1 MSDSTAVVNAP
12 PAHQSEPIPGYVLR
26 KRVGAGGYGEVWA
39 ADAPG
44 GLMKAIKFVYGLMDE
59 SRAAREFKSLGLIKG
74 VRHPFLLSLE
84 RIEVHNGQLLIV
96 TELADGSLKDR
107 YEECLKQGL
116 VGIPREEL
124 LAHLHDAADALDY
137 MNSQHSLQH
146 LDVKPENL
154 LLVGGRIK
162 VADFGLVK
170 DIQESSASLMGGLT
184 PIYAPPEVFDARPS
198 RRSDQYS
205 LAIVFQEM
213 LTGVLPFPGR
223 TAAQLAAQH
232 MTARPRLAALPAN
245 DQPVIER
252 ALAKDPQQRF
262 ASCRELV
269 EQLLHT
275 KTAGAPVETKSIPEN
290 GVLGARPT
298 AMFEGPSPT
307 ELAAYAE
314 GIQPTPPE
322 QEMLRRLESA
332 EQAVR
337 YESQGHYEVAENA
350 AVEAVSSATI
360 DVPLPPPTSLIDVPP
375 LEIDLTVSTC
385 RPTLFIGVGGLAGK
399 SLQQLRRRLEDRCD
413 AQQRK
418 EFRFLL
424 LDTDSRDLL
433 ESSHGPDGAALRP
446 DEGLVLPLRKSADY
460 RNDSQK
466 YLDWLSR
473 RWLFNIPR
481 SQQTEGIRPFGR
493 LAFVDHV
500 EEVMQRLRDAISQL
514 TAAAKS
520 AGGPIQTRIVV
531 VGSSSGGAA
540 SGMLP
545 DLTFAVRQILDEQL
559 AGGAVDLLLLHGTN
573 RQPAA
578 QELAAIN
585 TFSLLTELNQCLRV
599 GGNYPGDF
607 SCGLKPRAASERAID
622 NLYFAHLGEELGN
635 DQFVAACDRLAE
647 YLYLDAATPAGTYL
661 KACRSTEPK
670 EKREEVTL
678 RSFGLC
684 SISFSETAVSRGVES
699 LCRTIAAIWH
709 GEPKDQP
716 TPSLS
721 ARITD
726 MSQNPAAC
734 PVAAKNAELEHMA
747 TGQARS
753 LGLELDNLVQCLHQ
767 LATEELG
774 GEPNAVFQRIIQEF
788 PMTLQ
793 AAPPVEKWFAG
804 SARLFGT
811 HGCDLESSSSS
822 PLQSALVKRLPQF
835 VAPLGQRI
843 LDWLLALP
851 EEPSVRVYGGLWCAK
866 WFRTNLKVLVE
877 NAKETRAQIG
887 IQLNNLEQKLAIA
900 AKAPSKNAAK
910 NKDGTSGPA
919 GLFLQHCQLRL
930 YQLSTHVAIQFAQNL
945 AGYVS
950 QASDLLHDLGRDIKH
965 LEGQFEISETIPED
979 AIERSAHSLLGQEE
993 EASALALDIYFQ
1005 EHVFSATGFRAVLQT
1020 GEQRHKLLAHL
1031 RQQARQLVLAS
1042 LRRVNLSALVQEL
1055 GRPGPHGTSK
1065 LGEQIAAAQPWLQ
1078 QVGGERR
1085 LLYIGG
1091 TGNGNEDRQCLTP
1104 SEVAKLVTEANFKQL
1119 PAVIPSSAAQVV
1131 FCYEIG
1137 NIPLAHAAAQIIDH
1151 RSDFAK
1157 AASRLHART
1166 DISWQELRP

>member
-1 MSDSTAVVNAP
+1 MSDSPAVMNSP

-26 KRVGAGGYGEVWA
+26 QRVGAGGYGEVWA

-44 GLMKAIKFVYGLMDE
+44 GLTKAIKFVYGLMDE
-59 SRAAREFKSLGLIKG
+59 SRAAREFKSLSLIKG

-170 DIQESSASLMGGLT
+170 DIQEVSASLMGGLT

-205 LAIVFQEM
+205 LAIVYQEM

-232 MTARPRLAALPAN
+232 MTARPRLAALPAH

-252 ALAKDPQQRF
+252 ALAKDPLQRF
-262 ASCRELV
+262 GSCRELV
-269 EQLLHT
+269 EELLHT
-275 KTAGAPVETKSIPEN
+275 KTSVPPRETKLNLEN
-290 GVLGARPT
+290 GALGTRQTSSFNGLSQA
-298 AMFEGPSPT
+298 A
-307 ELAAYAE
+307 LAGNADD
-314 GIQPTPPE
+314 IQPIHPE
-322 QEMLRRLESA
+322 QEMLRRLESV
-332 EQAVR
+332 EQAAR
-337 YESQGHYEVAENA
+337 YESQGHLDVAENA
-350 AVEAVSSATI
+350 AHEAVSTATI
-360 DVPLPPPTSLIDVPP
+360 DVPRLPTSLVDLPP
-375 LEIDLTVSTC
+375 LEVDLAVNAC
-385 RPTLFIGVGGLAGK
+385 RPTLFVGVGGLAGK

-413 AQQRK
+413 VQQREK
-418 EFRFLL
+418 FRFLL
-424 LDTDSRDLL
+424 LDTDSRELL
-433 ESSHGPDGAALRP
+433 ESSYGPSGAAFRP
-446 DEGLVLPLRKSADY
+446 DETMVLPLRKSADY

-493 LAFVDHV
+493 LAFVDHA
-500 EEVMQRLRDAISQL
+500 EEVMQRLRDAISPL

-520 AGGPIQTRIVV
+520 AGGQTQPRIVI

-545 DLTFAVRQILDEQL
+545 DLTFAVRQILDEQQ
-559 AGGAVDLLLLHGTN
+559 AGGTVDLLLMHGTS

-578 QELAAIN
+578 QELAAVN
-585 TFSLLTELNQCLRV
+585 TFALLTELNQCLRV

-607 SCGLKPRAASERAID
+607 SCGLKPRAASERAIE
-622 NLYFAHLGEELGN
+622 NLYLAHLGEELGN
-635 DQFVAACDRLAE
+635 DQFLTACDRVAE
-647 YLYLDAATPAGTYL
+647 YLFLDAATPAGTYL
-661 KACRSTEPK
+661 NACRATEPK
-670 EKREEVTL
+670 EKRQEVTL
-678 RSFGLC
+678 RTFGLVPI
-684 SISFSETAVSRGVES
+684 SISETAVSRGVES
-699 LCRTIAAIWH
+699 LCRATAVLWH
-709 GEPKDQP
+709 GEPQEQP
-716 TPSLS
+716 TPSIS
-721 ARITD
+721 ARIAD
-726 MSQNPAAC
+726 RFQKPANC
-734 PVAAKNAELEHMA
+734 PVAAKNAELELLA
-747 TGQARS
+747 AEQAKS
-753 LGLELDNLVQCLHQ
+753 LGLELDTLVENIHQ
-767 LATEELG
+767 LTTEELG
-774 GEPNAVFQRIIQEF
+774 GEPNAIFQRIIQES

-804 SARLFGT
+804 SARLFGAL
-811 HGCDLESSSSS
+811 GCDWELSSSS
-822 PLQSALVKRLPQF
+822 PLQSALVKRLPQL
-835 VAPLGQRI
+835 VAPLGLRMR
-843 LDWLLALP
+843 DWLLKLP
-851 EEPSVRVYGGLWCAK
+851 EEPTVRAYGGQWCAK
-866 WFRTNLKVLVE
+866 WFRTHLKNLVE
-877 NAKETRAQIG
+877 NAKSTRAQIG
-887 IQLNNLEQKLAIA
+887 VQLNSLEQKLAVA
-900 AKAPSKNAAK
+900 AKTSPKAVAK
-910 NKDGTSGPA
+910 NKDGASGA
-919 GLFLQHCQLRL
+919 EGIFMQHCQLRL
-930 YQLSTHVAIQFAQNL
+930 YQLASHVTIQFAQSL
-945 AGYVS
+945 ASYVS
-950 QASDLLHDLGRDIKH
+950 QASDQLNDFGRDIKH
-965 LEGQFEISETIPED
+965 LVGQFTVSEAAPED
-979 AIERSAHSLLGQEE
+979 AIELAAHSLLGQEE
-993 EASALALDIYFQ
+993 ESSALALDSFFQ
-1005 EHVFSATGFRAVLQT
+1005 EHVFSATGFRAMLQG

-1031 RQQARQLVLAS
+1031 RQQARQLVLES
-1042 LRRVNLSALVQEL
+1042 LRRVNLSALVREL
-1055 GRPGPHGTSK
+1055 GQPGPRGTSQ

-1085 LLYIGG
+1085 LLYMGG
-1091 TGNGNEDRQCLTP
+1091 TGSESEGRQCLTP
-1104 SEVAKLVTEANFKQL
+1104 SEVADLVTEANFKQL

-1137 NIPLAHAAAQIIDH
+1137 NIPLTHAAARLINH
-1151 RSDFAK
+1151 RTDFAQ

-1166 DISWQELRP
+1166 DVSWQELRP